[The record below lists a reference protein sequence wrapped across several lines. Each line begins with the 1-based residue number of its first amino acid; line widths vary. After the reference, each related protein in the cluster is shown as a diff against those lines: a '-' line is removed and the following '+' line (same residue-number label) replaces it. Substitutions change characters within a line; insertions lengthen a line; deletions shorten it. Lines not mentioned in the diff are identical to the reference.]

1 MKSIKPES
9 YMILKNINGLY
20 AILGI
25 LFFSCAGNFSYGQQ
39 PGRHTFTLG
48 ESDFLLD
55 GKPLQMISGEMHY
68 PRIPRE
74 SWRDRMKMAKAMGLN
89 TIGTYVFWNVHE
101 ETPGTYDFSG
111 NSDIAEFVKTAHEE
125 GLWVVLRPSPYVCAE
140 WEFGGYPWWLL
151 KDRDMK
157 VRSTDPK
164 FMEAYTRYIRALAK
178 QLIPLQVTHGGNILM
193 IQIENEYGSYSD
205 DKNYMDLNRKIFRE
219 AGFDGI
225 LFTCD
230 GAEKMPAGYLPGYL
244 SAVNGLEDPAQV
256 KSLINTYHN
265 GKGPY
270 YVAEWY
276 PGWFDDWGKKHADV
290 SSEQSAKTLDKLLA
304 AGISVNM
311 YMFHGGTTRG
321 FMNGA
326 NMNKELP
333 YSPQVSSYDYDAPL
347 DEAGNPTEKFHAFR
361 KVIAR
366 YLPAGESLPPVPV
379 KKPAT
384 RIPDIA
390 LEQHADLFSQ
400 LPLPRRSDKPL
411 SFEDLDQAYGFVL
424 YRTRIKKGGLLKLQ
438 ELRDYA
444 QVYVDGIYKGSLDR
458 RLNQNAVDLTGISTD
473 AVLDLWVENN
483 GRINYGPFLNDN
495 RHGITES
502 VTLDGQVISGWE
514 LYRFP
519 FKTPGKFSFSRK
531 KEMKESRPAL
541 YKGCFT
547 LNQLG
552 DTYLDMR
559 NFGKGFVFL
568 NGRNL
573 GKYWN
578 IGPQQTLYVPA
589 SWLRKGKNE
598 VLVFDELKNG
608 HTQLPSSD
616 HPMLDHNP
624 NSQK

>member
-9 YMILKNINGLY
+9 YMILKNMNRLY
-20 AILGI
+20 AILCI

-164 FMEAYTRYIRALAK
+164 FMAAYTRYIRALAK
-178 QLIPLQVTHGGNILM
+178 QLIPLQITHGGNILM

-244 SAVNGLEDPAQV
+244 PAVNGLEDPAQV

-366 YLPAGESLPPVPV
+366 YFPAGESLPPVPV
-379 KKPAT
+379 KKPAI

-458 RLNQNAVDLTGISTD
+458 RLNQNAVDLTGISTET
-473 AVLDLWVENN
+473 VLDLWVENN

-502 VTLDGQVISGWE
+502 VSLDGQVISGWE

-531 KEMKESRPAL
+531 KEMKENRPAL
-541 YKGCFT
+541 YKGSFT

-578 IGPQQTLYVPA
+578 IGPQQTVYVPA

-598 VLVFDELKNG
+598 VLVFDELKSN
-608 HTQLPSSD
+608 HTQLSSSD
-616 HPMLDHNP
+616 HAMLDHNP
-624 NSQK
+624 NIQK

>member
-1 MKSIKPES
+1 
-9 YMILKNINGLY
+9 MILKNMNGLY
-20 AILGI
+20 AILCI

-39 PGRHTFTLG
+39 SGRHTFTLG

-151 KDRDMK
+151 KDRNMK

-164 FMEAYTRYIRALAK
+164 FMAAYTRYIRALAK
-178 QLIPLQVTHGGNILM
+178 QLIPLQITHGGNILM

-244 SAVNGLEDPAQV
+244 PAVNGLEDPAQV

-366 YLPAGESLPPVPV
+366 YLPEGESLPPVPV
-379 KKPAT
+379 KNPAI

-390 LEQHADLFSQ
+390 LEQHADLFGQ

-458 RLNQNAVDLTGISTD
+458 RLNQNAVDLTGISTET
-473 AVLDLWVENN
+473 VLDLWVENN

-502 VTLDGQVISGWE
+502 VSLDGQVISGWE

-541 YKGCFT
+541 YKGSFT

-608 HTQLPSSD
+608 HTQLPSLD

-624 NSQK
+624 NIQK